1 MLRRWFTIFTMLGL
15 LASNVLT
22 LTVESFQLAASAMLA
37 AASIP
42 TVAQK
47 KAKAAAQKKLLLK
60 STGAKIKKRT
70 IKSAAVNVGSMAG
83 EALPFV
89 GWAVIVGATGYELK
103 LACEN
108 LLDLE
113 SLYDTFEIGA
123 DVERSAMEK
132 ICNPKLPEST
142 AELTDW
148 AKELIAL
155 DDEA

>member
-1 MLRRWFTIFTMLGL
+1 MLRRWLSIFTILGL

-22 LTVESFQLAASAMLA
+22 LTLESFQLAASGLLA

-42 TVAQK
+42 TVHQK
-47 KAKAAAQKKLLLK
+47 KAKAAAQKKILLK
-60 STGAKIKKRT
+60 SAGAKIKKRT

-113 SLYDTFEIGA
+113 SLYDTFEIG
-123 DVERSAMEK
+123 DDEERSAVEK
-132 ICNPKLPEST
+132 ICNPKLPENT

-148 AKELIAL
+148 AKQLTAL
-155 DDEA
+155 DDET

>member
-1 MLRRWFTIFTMLGL
+1 MLRRWFSILAILGL

-22 LTVESFQLAASAMLA
+22 LTLESFQLAASGLLA

-42 TVAQK
+42 TVHQK
-47 KAKAAAQKKLLLK
+47 KAKAAAQKKMLLK
-60 STGAKIKKRT
+60 SAGANIKKRT

-89 GWAVIVGATGYELK
+89 GWAVIVGATAYELT

-113 SLYDTFEIGA
+113 SLYDTFGISE
-123 DVERSAMEK
+123 DEDRSAVEK
-132 ICNPKLPEST
+132 ICNPRLPEN
-142 AELTDW
+142 ADELSNW
-148 AKELIAL
+148 AKQLTAVK
-155 DDEA
+155 DEA

>member
-1 MLRRWFTIFTMLGL
+1 MLRRWFSILAILGL

-22 LTVESFQLAASAMLA
+22 LTLESFQLAASGLLA

-42 TVAQK
+42 TVHQK
-47 KAKAAAQKKLLLK
+47 KAKAAAQKKMMLK
-60 STGAKIKKRT
+60 STGANIKKRT

-89 GWAVIVGATGYELK
+89 GWAVIVGATAYELK

-113 SLYDTFEIGA
+113 SLYDIFGIGE
-123 DVERSAMEK
+123 DEDRSAVET
-132 ICNPKLPEST
+132 ICNPRLPENT
-142 AELTDW
+142 DELTDW
-148 AKELIAL
+148 ANELTSVK
-155 DDEA
+155 DEV

>member
-1 MLRRWFTIFTMLGL
+1 MLRRWLSIFTIVGL

-22 LTVESFQLAASAMLA
+22 LTVESFQLAASALLA

-42 TVAQK
+42 TVQQK
-47 KAKAAAQKKLLLK
+47 KAKAAAQRKILLK
-60 STGAKIKKRT
+60 STSAKIKKRT

-89 GWAVIVGATGYELK
+89 GWAVIVGATAYELK

-113 SLYDTFEIGA
+113 SLHDTFDIGENK
-123 DVERSAMEK
+123 DRSATEK
-132 ICNPKLPEST
+132 ICNPALPDNT
-142 AELTDW
+142 AELTEW
-148 AKELIAL
+148 AKELIAA
-155 DDEA
+155 EGEP

>member
-1 MLRRWFTIFTMLGL
+1 
-15 LASNVLT
+15 
-22 LTVESFQLAASAMLA
+22 
-37 AASIP
+37 
-42 TVAQK
+42 
-47 KAKAAAQKKLLLK
+47 
-60 STGAKIKKRT
+60 
-70 IKSAAVNVGSMAG
+70 MAG

-113 SLYDTFEIGA
+113 SLYDTFEIGR
-123 DVERSAMEK
+123 DEERSAMEK
-132 ICNPKLPEST
+132 ICDPTLPEST

-148 AKELIAL
+148 ARELTAL

>member
-1 MLRRWFTIFTMLGL
+1 MLRRWFSILAILGL
-15 LASNVLT
+15 LASNVATLT
-22 LTVESFQLAASAMLA
+22 LESFQLAASGLLA

-42 TVAQK
+42 TVHQK

-60 STGAKIKKRT
+60 SAGANIKKRT

-113 SLYDTFEIGA
+113 SLYDTFGIAE
-123 DVERSAMEK
+123 DEDRSAIEK
-132 ICNPKLPEST
+132 ICNPSLPES
-142 AELTDW
+142 ADELTDW
-148 AKELIAL
+148 AKQLTTVTDGA
-155 DDEA
+155 